1 MSSDVKQPT
10 EQPIDEK
17 QTDVLQDELVKEDVI
32 EENFIDYEND
42 PEYKDIPLVVREL
55 VTFDDDPE
63 QPSLTFR
70 YYLLSFV
77 FVGLGAF
84 VSQLSWFRT
93 TSAPYSVF
101 FVQIVSHWAGKWLAK
116 VLPNKEVNLYI
127 IKFNLNPGP
136 FSVKEHVLVTL
147 SASAGA
153 TSNLG
158 EIIVSVKELFYD
170 EYMHPVAAIA
180 FMWATI
186 WTGYSYAALAR
197 SFLIYDPT
205 FIWPQALMQ
214 TTLFRTL
221 RADENIFTARKQ
233 MRVFWLCLVGVF
245 FWQFLPEYAFPLLS
259 SLAVLCWFGGH
270 NPTVAFVGS
279 GLGGMGVLNFTLD
292 WSNITSTIMLSPW
305 WTQVIQ
311 FVAFVISV
319 WILVPIAKFKGLWG
333 SDKIPIMSNHLFL
346 ANGTLYPFQQLIT
359 ADAQFNETAYEEY
372 GPVYMSS
379 YQMWNLFFGYAS
391 FLSAFVSIAL
401 FAGPKLVKVAKLLL
415 TREKRQDEDKL
426 NKLMSPYKDVPLW
439 WYLTLFLICFITNMV
454 LIFKEQLYLPWWTFI
469 VALVIGALTVVPM
482 GYVYAISNYQVDIGT
497 FNELVYGY
505 MINANGSSRHPIGS
519 LVYRVVSGQCWY
531 RAQTILQD
539 MKIGHYNHVAPRDV
553 FWSQIIGNL
562 IGVPINYGVI
572 RWVIDTKRDYLNGS
586 KKDPLNQW
594 TGQNPISYNS
604 QAVQYGLV
612 GPSRLFQSAIY
623 TPLLYGFI
631 LGAFAPIIIYLL
643 HKKFP
648 RARFDLWNTT
658 IFFSSMSG
666 FYGNVSTGPLS
677 SFIGGFICNYYFFR
691 YRHELWKK
699 YNYLCGA
706 ALDAGFNLNMLAIFI
721 FFSAAKTVVMPAWW
735 GNDPDSVEKCYALE

>member
-17 QTDVLQDELVKEDVI
+17 QTDLLHDEIVKEDLA
-32 EENFIDYEND
+32 EENSIDYEND

-55 VTFDDDPE
+55 VTFEDDPE

-101 FVQIVSHWAGKWLAK
+101 FVQIVAHWAGKWLAK
-116 VLPNKEVNLYI
+116 VMPNKEVNLYFF
-127 IKFNLNPGP
+127 KFNLNPGP

-186 WTGYSYAALAR
+186 WTGYSFAALAR

-205 FIWPQALMQ
+205 FVWPQALMQ

-221 RADENIFTARKQ
+221 RADENSFTA
-233 MRVFWLCLVGVF
+233 
-245 FWQFLPEYAFPLLS
+245 PFPLLS

-311 FVAFVISV
+311 FVAFVLSV
-319 WILVPIAKFKGLWG
+319 WILVPIAKFNGLWG

-346 ANGTLYPFQQLIT
+346 ANGTLYPFQKLIT

-372 GPVYMSS
+372 GTVFMSS
-379 YQMWNLFFGYAS
+379 YQMWSLFFGYAS
-391 FLSAFVSIAL
+391 FISAFVSIAL
-401 FAGPKLVKVAKLLL
+401 FAGPKLINVAKTLID
-415 TREKRQDEDKL
+415 RGKRQDKDKL
-426 NKLMSPYKDVPLW
+426 NKLMAPYKDVPLW
-439 WYLTLFLICFITNMV
+439 WYLTLFLICFTTNMV
-454 LIFKEQLYLPWWTFI
+454 LIFKQQLYLPWWTFL
-469 VALVIGALTVVPM
+469 VALLFGSLTVVTN
-482 GYVYAISNYQVDIGT
+482 GFSHQSE
-497 FNELVYGY
+497 ELIYGY
-505 MINANGSSRHPIGS
+505 MINASGSSRHPIGS
-519 LVYRVVSGQCWY
+519 LVYRVVAGQCWY

-539 MKIGHYNHVAPRDV
+539 MKIGHYNHVAPRKFTVSWRHLTTSFPYLTKFKIGDV

-562 IGVPINYGVI
+562 IGVV
-572 RWVIDTKRDYLNGS
+572 
-586 KKDPLNQW
+586 
-594 TGQNPISYNS
+594 
-604 QAVQYGLV
+604 
-612 GPSRLFQSAIY
+612 
-623 TPLLYGFI
+623 
-631 LGAFAPIIIYLL
+631 
-643 HKKFP
+643 
-648 RARFDLWNTT
+648 RF
-658 IFFSSMSG
+658 F
-666 FYGNVSTGPLS
+666 
-677 SFIGGFICNYYFFR
+677 
-691 YRHELWKK
+691 
-699 YNYLCGA
+699 
-706 ALDAGFNLNMLAIFI
+706 
-721 FFSAAKTVVMPAWW
+721 
-735 GNDPDSVEKCYALE
+735 

>member
-497 FNELVYGY
+497 FNGE
-505 MINANGSSRHPIGS
+505 
-519 LVYRVVSGQCWY
+519 
-531 RAQTILQD
+531 
-539 MKIGHYNHVAPRDV
+539 
-553 FWSQIIGNL
+553 
-562 IGVPINYGVI
+562 
-572 RWVIDTKRDYLNGS
+572 
-586 KKDPLNQW
+586 
-594 TGQNPISYNS
+594 
-604 QAVQYGLV
+604 
-612 GPSRLFQSAIY
+612 
-623 TPLLYGFI
+623 
-631 LGAFAPIIIYLL
+631 
-643 HKKFP
+643 
-648 RARFDLWNTT
+648 
-658 IFFSSMSG
+658 
-666 FYGNVSTGPLS
+666 
-677 SFIGGFICNYYFFR
+677 
-691 YRHELWKK
+691 
-699 YNYLCGA
+699 
-706 ALDAGFNLNMLAIFI
+706 
-721 FFSAAKTVVMPAWW
+721 
-735 GNDPDSVEKCYALE
+735 